1 MRSRSIVKTKQSLEV
16 REFWGHLGCWYN
28 YTQVHTSLSL
38 FPHYQHFA
46 TSLSKSEKDA
56 GGLGNGKRELKNPSV
71 PGNHSRSPKHIHGDS
86 RSLHRAPQL
95 SAYVNTA
102 HTEDPAFPSQS
113 LTLLLLSFKGTPSHA
128 DRKPVVAEHSTVQ
141 HSSQEPSGL
150 PSAGHAA
157 TGNPDAP
164 SQQNTHGI

>member
-1 MRSRSIVKTKQSLEV
+1 MKTKQSLEV

-56 GGLGNGKRELKNPSV
+56 GGLGNGKRELKKPICSRESQQV
-71 PGNHSRSPKHIHGDS
+71 PKAHSRGLQKPSQGPP
-86 RSLHRAPQL
+86 A